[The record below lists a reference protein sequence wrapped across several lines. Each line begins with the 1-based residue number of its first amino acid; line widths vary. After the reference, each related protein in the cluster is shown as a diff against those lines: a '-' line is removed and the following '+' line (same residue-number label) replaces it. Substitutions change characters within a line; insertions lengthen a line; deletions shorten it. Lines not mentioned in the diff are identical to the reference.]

1 MEGIK
6 KQDKSYDP
14 EEAGV
19 EVSNFSLSARVS
31 ALFIA
36 KHVAP
41 LKLTCSLS
49 LSKLLPDEERTKT
62 AIAADAMERLQHD
75 KYE

>member
-19 EVSNFSLSARVS
+19 EVNNFSLSVRVS

-49 LSKLLPDEERTKT
+49 KLLPDEERTKM